1 MDRFSI
7 ADVAH
12 LPGLLE
18 LKNNSS
24 NPETYCVCPFCGNRK
39 GKFSYI
45 VKKGDKEN
53 MYHCWSCGESGSAVE
68 LYMKLSGLD
77 NLLSLEERIE
87 RAKKKGH

>member
-1 MDRFSI
+1 
-7 ADVAH
+7 
-12 LPGLLE
+12 
-18 LKNNSS
+18 
-24 NPETYCVCPFCGNRK
+24 
-39 GKFSYI
+39 
-45 VKKGDKEN
+45 